1 MEERYL
7 KTSSMIS
14 DQLLEESQT
23 LLQYTLVQM
32 TLQTEILSIFRL
44 T

>member
-14 DQLLEESQT
+14 DQLSEESQT